1 MHGRIR
7 VTQERK
13 YKGMISL
20 NHIYKIIWNKAR
32 ACWQVVAETAKS
44 SGKTKSSR
52 RQNRRDNSLTLPALR
67 EYTKLAAA
75 LAVVLGCS
83 LGGVVYAAE
92 GETTRDGLLSY
103 GAPSDAKSIFTTWQ
117 QGGYLQQGSS
127 FNTITLSNAKLG
139 FPYLKTGTTATINYG
154 NISTAS
160 TLNTMITAYNAAN
173 SSANY
178 SKIIAVVEYP
188 DPNNSSA
195 TIKHEYTV
203 FTSGA
208 TVVNK
213 TYADIVAE
221 LNANYWSKA
230 DVAQKLADAQNIT
243 DAAAR
248 AAAVSAVLEAGLPKF
263 YLVNSDG
270 TVSTS
275 LLPSSTPQ
283 YNGSNYS
290 NWGFTFAGTIITT
303 PGLPSDPEYSYT
315 YDNPEVSAG
324 SIWRPMDR
332 VETQNGEVSG
342 NYSIGRLWGY
352 DSSGKLVAQTVNTT
366 MLNVV
371 NSDAIVTD
379 PTAITVGNL
388 TVGKGGTVDMSYINT
403 TGSDPIVNHIYV
415 NAKGDYS
422 GTYPTGTYYP
432 NGTIQYAR
440 SANRALL
447 VENATLADGT
457 VFRLGSYSILASS
470 AANQTT
476 KQSTLGNAN
485 DQVFITNASSGG
497 GISKLYIQL
506 GWVPG
511 VGTASQGE
519 AVWNGNKLDYPVL
532 LGILNGAEN
541 FTVEGQKSL
550 ADGIFSQYE
559 ITPVIG
565 QVDNYFNLSGTK
577 VDGVPV
583 GEQGTAWYLSSYS
596 YLDLG
601 TASESGRSAVDNV
614 VATNNL
620 WKSNYLNMFR
630 RVGSLHRQGYIEQH
644 IEETAGSVPG
654 TLGIAEYPVE
664 KPDQKENAWAEVWHG
679 RYNSASGYGRQ
690 VSQSYNGMQAGYDKL
705 LNHKIGSGKV
715 YTGFYVSKVE
725 GDSHTAT
732 GGGDQDSMGLG
743 LYGAWVGDKGH
754 YLDVAFLAS
763 RLSDNYHLTGNT
775 GDGTTGRV
783 TGDAATWA
791 YGIGLQYGYQN
802 ALKNGWF
809 WEPSAALY
817 LGHTDETSYSL
828 SNNLGIRQGGYDTVT
843 GKVGVSVGKK
853 LSGQGNVYAGVSA
866 VHQFAGGSE
875 INSFYGTQ
883 SMLLDTAAGK
893 DTWWEFN
900 LGGNM
905 KISPAGTFNLDV
917 SKTAGSSTGSDWRV
931 NGGLN
936 WTWGG
941 FWEGS
946 KAVTAEV
953 DRSALPARTATTVI
967 VGQAPEVHVKAE
979 PQRAEQA
986 VIAAVPAGQTDG
998 IQGQGAMAADTA
1010 ATAGAATQ
1018 APDNSNSVSVSTE
1031 PTALPQYANSGEF
1044 SFAPVTVEAARPN
1057 WEKELSPGQVS
1068 VIYPDKFEGEQKDLP
1083 DLLERVPGLFVQR
1096 VSGDGHYTVARVRGA
1111 TGAQVAVY
1119 VDGVLMNLN
1128 GDAAVNL
1135 STIPV
1140 DNVERIEVYRGYVPA
1155 RFSGAP
1161 LGGVINIVTKKP
1173 KEVGGTITQGMK
1185 SYGGYNGTYQLTA
1198 PLGSGSIMATYQRDI
1213 WDGDI
1218 PFRMIVS
1225 DTDNGEYKR
1234 RSNGYQNSNGMVKWQ
1249 DDNWMIKAAWKDL
1262 HEELPRSVSAMVMG
1276 EGVSWYQGYSDFY
1289 RKGYYDA
1296 EQDIKQKEFQLG
1308 RRDTVGNLDWGWRLH
1323 YLDSDKH
1330 YQHTGMIRG
1339 LAAGDLKPTYNPLPG
1354 TLWADYQSQKWGGN
1368 LNGSMKMG
1376 NSHLLEFN
1384 ADISR
1389 ETMDANGSDWDKVPA
1404 YYEKFGLNLLSKY
1417 EIKEYHLTLQ
1427 DSITLNQAADFK
1439 LTPVLRADKVEMET
1453 LNDADHQWKYSG
1465 SAALQ
1470 KQLNQHW
1477 SAKTSW
1483 GTYNRHPNFYEIFG
1497 DGAYITP
1504 NKGAGKFFDL
1514 SGQGTW
1520 ESGTQFDFGLN
1531 WQGELMKADTD
1542 TVLTWF
1548 QRRSKNQFALW
1559 IPSVPNAPSTYFPMD
1574 EAKVHGI
1581 ELTHAMKWNRLTLSL
1596 AGTWQQSEYTDSK
1609 MSSGRKS
1616 TISYTPE
1623 WVWNARLDYRFDDR
1637 LSAYAGYNYTSKQY
1651 LGANDSRE
1659 VDNYLRPLTTVDL
1672 GVKYAFAKG
1681 WKLSAGVND
1690 IFNKGYEQR
1699 QYQLNGIAGTNG
1711 QGYYWSSLTPTYPIA
1726 GRTYYATM
1734 EYKF

>member
-1 MHGRIR
+1 M
-7 VTQERK
+7 
-13 YKGMISL
+13 

-52 RQNRRDNSLTLPALR
+52 RQNRRDNVLTLPALR
-67 EYTKLAAA
+67 EYTKLAAS

-92 GETTRDGLLSY
+92 GETTGEGLLSY
-103 GAPSDAKSIFTTWQ
+103 GGITANSAAKGIFADWQ
-117 QGGYLQQGSS
+117 AGKVTQAGNSYNTVTIGSTARVVS
-127 FNTITLSNAKLG
+127 PVNGSALAIN
-139 FPYLKTGTTATINYG
+139 PNNLKTILNHYNSAAGGNKGYDTVIAVINVPDPDNPGATIAKTYTIATQDSSGTVSMPLSYSN
-154 NISTAS
+154 
-160 TLNTMITAYNAAN
+160 LVNT
-173 SSANY
+173 
-178 SKIIAVVEYP
+178 
-188 DPNNSSA
+188 
-195 TIKHEYTV
+195 
-203 FTSGA
+203 GA
-208 TVVNK
+208 DSVNK
-213 TYADIVAE
+213 V
-221 LNANYWSKA
+221 YWLTPEI
-230 DVAQKLADAQNIT
+230 AQKLAQAIQDDDQTALAQLIS
-243 DAAAR
+243 D
-248 AAAVSAVLEAGLPKF
+248 GLPRF
-263 YLVNSDG
+263 YAVNSADLE
-270 TVSTS
+270 TS
-275 LLPSSTPQ
+275 LTSALNNSTVLTVAASYP
-283 YNGSNYS
+283 YKFISTGV
-290 NWGFTFAGTIITT
+290 T
-303 PGLPSDPEYSYT
+303 LPSDPTDPDYSYT
-315 YDNPEVSAG
+315 YQNQLVAAG
-324 SIWRPMDR
+324 GIWRPMDR
-332 VETQNGEVSG
+332 LETSGALIG
-342 NYSIGRLWGY
+342 NYTIGGSWVINADGTISQVGTGTTAVTGN
-352 DSSGKLVAQTVNTT
+352 DSGTV
-366 MLNVV
+366 
-371 NSDAIVTD
+371 VTD
-379 PTAITVGNL
+379 ATAITVQNL
-388 TVGKGGTVDMSYINT
+388 TVGKGGTVDLSYINT
-403 TGSDPIVNHIYV
+403 TGSDPIVNHIDV
-415 NAKGDYS
+415 SPAVGTDPGGSYS
-422 GTYPTGTYYP
+422 GQYPTGSYSS
-432 NGTIQYAR
+432 NGDIIYRFVNR
-440 SANRALL
+440 SLL
-447 VENATLADGT
+447 VENATLAEGT
-457 VFRLGSYSILASS
+457 VFRLGSYGINRSLAG
-470 AANQTT
+470 NQTT
-476 KQSTLGNAN
+476 KQSTIVSSTN

-519 AVWNGNKLDYPVL
+519 AAWNGNTLDYPVL
-532 LGILNGAEN
+532 LSILNGAEN
-541 FTVEGQKSL
+541 FTVEGQTSL

-565 QVDNYFNLSGTK
+565 QVDNYFTDPDDSTAK
-577 VDGVPV
+577 T
-583 GEQGTAWYLSSYS
+583 GTAWYLDSYS

-601 TASESGRSAVDNV
+601 TASESGRSAADNV

-630 RVGSLHRQGYIEQH
+630 RVGSLHRQGYLG
-644 IEETAGSVPG
+644 EE
-654 TLGIAEYPVE
+654 
-664 KPDQKENAWAEVWHG
+664 DQKENVWANAWHG
-679 RYNSASGYGRQ
+679 QYKSASAYGRKVDQ
-690 VSQSYNGMQAGYDKL
+690 TYNGLQTGYDKL
-705 LNHKIGSGKV
+705 LNKNFYNGKV
-715 YTGFYVSKVE
+715 YTGFYLSKVE

-732 GGGDQDSMGLG
+732 GGGDQDSLG
-743 LYGAWVGDKGH
+743 LAAYSTWVGDKGH
-754 YLDVAFLAS
+754 FLDASLLAA
-763 RLSDNYHLTGNT
+763 RLKNEYHLTGNT
-775 GDGTTGRV
+775 GDGSLGRV
-783 TGDAATWA
+783 KGDYSTWA
-791 YGIGLQYGYQN
+791 YGLGLQYGYQN
-802 ALKNGWF
+802 RMSNGWF
-809 WEPSAALY
+809 WEPSAALFI
-817 LGHTDETSYSL
+817 GHTDETSYSL
-828 SNNLGIRQGGYDTVT
+828 SNDLGIRQGGYDTVT
-843 GKVGVSVGKK
+843 GKLGVSVGRD
-853 LSGQGNVYAGVSA
+853 LSGKGNIYAGVAA
-866 VHQFAGGSE
+866 VHQFAGGSD
-875 INSFYGTQ
+875 ISSFYGTQ
-883 SMLLDTAAGK
+883 SMQLNTAAGK

-905 KISPAGTFNLDV
+905 KISPAGTFNLDI
-917 SKTAGSSTGSDWRV
+917 SKTAGSSTGGDWRV

-941 FWEGS
+941 FGS
-946 KAVTAEV
+946 SKIMTADA
-953 DRSALPARTATTVI
+953 DRSALPALPARTATTVI
-967 VGQAPEVHVKAE
+967 VGQAPEVPVKAE
-979 PQRAEQA
+979 PQSAEPA
-986 VIAAVPAGQTDG
+986 VTTAVPAGQTDG
-998 IQGQGAMAADTA
+998 IQEKGGTVADTA
-1010 ATAGAATQ
+1010 AAASVAKQ
-1018 APDNSNSVSVSTE
+1018 APGSSNSASVSTE
-1031 PTALPQYANSGEF
+1031 PAALPQQANDGEF
-1044 SFAPVTVEAARPN
+1044 MFAPVTVEAVRPS

-1218 PFRMIVS
+1218 PFRMIAS
-1225 DTDNGEYKR
+1225 DNDIGEYKR

-1249 DDNWMIKAAWKDL
+1249 DDNWMVKAAWKDL
-1262 HEELPRSVSAMVMG
+1262 HEELPRAVSAMVMG

-1296 EQDIKQKEFQLG
+1296 EQDINQKEFQLG

-1330 YQHTGMIRG
+1330 YRHTGMIRG

-1354 TLWADYQSQKWGGN
+1354 TLWADYQSEKWGGN
-1368 LNGSMKMG
+1368 LNGTMKMG

-1404 YYEKFGLNLLSKY
+1404 YYEKFGLHLLSKY

-1427 DSITLNQAADFK
+1427 DSITLNQACDFK

-1465 SAALQ
+1465 GAALQ

-1497 DGAYITP
+1497 DGAYIKP
-1504 NKGAGKFFDL
+1504 NNGAGEFFDL

-1559 IPSVPNAPSTYFPMD
+1559 VPNVPNVPSTYFPMD
-1574 EAKVHGI
+1574 EAKVHGV
-1581 ELTHAMKWNRLTLSL
+1581 ELTHAMKWDRLTLSL
-1596 AGTWQQSEYTDSK
+1596 AGTWQHSEYTDSK

-1623 WVWNARLDYRFDDR
+1623 WVWNARLDYRFDNR
-1637 LSAYAGYNYTSKQY
+1637 LSAYAGYNYMDKQF
-1651 LGANDSRE
+1651 LGANDNRDI
-1659 VDNYLRPLTTVDL
+1659 DNYLPPLTTVDL
-1672 GVKYAFAKG
+1672 GVKYAFTKG

-1699 QYQLNGIAGTNG
+1699 QYQNGTIAGTNG
-1711 QGYYWSSLTPTYPIA
+1711 QGHYIFTTTPTYPLA